1 MPQPTVSGTRV
12 ALVAFAGTEV
22 DQSIA
27 DQVKQPWVA
36 GVTLFRSLN
45 IDTASQTRKL
55 TGDLQEAAGRTL
67 LIAADQ
73 EGGQLLGAGSAATPF
88 AGNMALGAVGD
99 SDLAQRVGHAI
110 GLELRALGINL
121 NYAPVAD
128 VASRPYNPS
137 LGIRSFGEDPQL
149 VSRLT
154 AAMVTGFQEAGVAAT
169 LKHFPGKGEATV
181 DPHYELPVLDLD
193 LDRLEQVE
201 FAPFRAGIEAGAR
214 MIMVG
219 HYGLPA
225 ITGDRATPA
234 TASREVMNGLIRG
247 TLGFDGLIVTDAL
260 DMGAFGG
267 LSPDSPLTAGADL
280 LLFGPAQTGAT
291 VSAGDAGGD
300 RLLRLLEWLAGFPQP
315 DLAVVGCSE
324 HRELAD
330 ELARRS
336 LTLVRNDAGLL
347 PLKGPGRV
355 LVLMPRPTDL
365 TPADTSS
372 YVEPGLATAIRRHL
386 PSVTEM
392 VFSANPS
399 SDEIEAV
406 AFEAGDHDL
415 VIAGTIDVNEGQV
428 TLMRRLVASGQPVI
442 GVALRTPYDLV
453 FFPELATYVCTYG
466 IHSPSLDALADA
478 LFGLATFPGRLPVA
492 IPGLYPIG
500 HGGDSI

>member
-1 MPQPTVSGTRV
+1 MPQSSVAGSGV
-12 ALVAFAGTEV
+12 ALIAFAGTEV
-22 DQSIA
+22 DQATA
-27 DQVKQPWVA
+27 DLVKEPWVA
-36 GVTLFRSLN
+36 GVTLFRRLN
-45 IDTASQTRKL
+45 IETAAQTRKL
-55 TGDLQEAAGRTL
+55 TDDLQEAAGWPL
-67 LIAADQ
+67 LIAVDQ
-73 EGGQLLGAGSAATPF
+73 EGGQLLGAGSDTTPF

-99 SDLAQRVGHAI
+99 PDLARRVGQAI

-137 LGIRSFGEDPQL
+137 LGIRSFGEDAQL

-154 AAMVTGFQEAGVAAT
+154 AAMVKGLQEAGVAAT
-169 LKHFPGKGEATV
+169 LKHFPGKGEAAV

-201 FAPFRAGIEAGAR
+201 FAPFRAGIEAGAQI
-214 MIMVG
+214 IMVG

-234 TASREVMNGLIRG
+234 TASREVMTGLIRG

-267 LSPDSPLTAGADL
+267 LSPDSPLRAGADL

-291 VSAGDAGGD
+291 VPAGDAGSD
-300 RLLRLLEWLAGFPQP
+300 RLGRLFDWLAGFPQP
-315 DLAVVGCSE
+315 DLEIVGCSQ

-336 LTLVRNDAGLL
+336 LTLVRNDAALL
-347 PLKGPGRV
+347 PIRNPGRV

-386 PSVTEM
+386 PSIAEV
-392 VFSANPS
+392 VVSAHPTP
-399 SDEIEAV
+399 DETEAV
-406 AFEAGDHDL
+406 VEQSNAYDL
-415 VIAGTIDVNEGQV
+415 VIAGTIDVNEDQA
-428 TLMRRLVASGQPVI
+428 TLMRRLIASGPPVI
-442 GVALRTPYDLV
+442 GVALRTPYDLA

-466 IHSPSLDALADA
+466 IHAPSLEALADA
-478 LFGLATFPGRLPVA
+478 LFGMASLPGRLPVA

-500 HGGDSI
+500 HGGG